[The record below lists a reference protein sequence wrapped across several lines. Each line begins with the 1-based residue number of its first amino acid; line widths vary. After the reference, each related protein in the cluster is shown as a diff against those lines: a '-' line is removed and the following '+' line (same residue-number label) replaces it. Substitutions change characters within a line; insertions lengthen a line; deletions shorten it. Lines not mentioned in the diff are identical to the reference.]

1 MATADQIL
9 LQFGLIFLAGLVA
22 GQLARWIRVPD
33 IVLYLLA
40 GIILGPSGLGLF
52 HLATESAT
60 SGLILTFGA
69 AFMLYEGG
77 REVGLAVLAQVWRTV
92 TLLSTTGV
100 LVTALPVAFAAD
112 TLLHVPFLPALLL
125 AAVLAP
131 TDPATIVPIFK
142 QVRLLPRLAET
153 ARSES
158 AFNDATG
165 SVLVISLLGMLTA
178 GDLSVGEVAVRFLW
192 LLGGGLGIGLVV
204 GFLASA
210 LVAHGTPIPRLFGDH
225 EAGPVMSLVIIIT
238 AYLAAELSGASGF
251 MAVFMAGIVSG
262 NKPFFGM
269 SAPERQERLH
279 DDVFSVTA
287 LVMRM
292 LIFEILGSSVN
303 FAVIGAHL
311 WPLLGVVATL
321 MFVGRPLA
329 VLLSV
334 LPDRAVG
341 WTRNEALFLMW
352 VRETGVIPAA
362 LAGILA
368 AEGAPLA
375 GVIGAAVFTAILA
388 TLLIQASTT
397 GAVARRL
404 GVLARPAGE
413 RAPDGSH

>member
-1 MATADQIL
+1 MASGSDQIL
-9 LQFGLIFLAGLVA
+9 FQFGLIFLAGLVA
-22 GQLARWIRVPD
+22 GQVARWIRVPD

-40 GIILGPSGLGLF
+40 GIVLGPPVLGLF
-52 HLATESAT
+52 KIPSASPT
-60 SGLILTFGA
+60 SELILTFGA

-77 REVGLAVLAQVWRTV
+77 REVDLRVLAQVWRTV
-92 TLLSTTGV
+92 ALLSTAGV
-100 LVTALPVAFAAD
+100 LITALPVAFVAD
-112 TLLHVPFLPALLL
+112 KLLHVPFLPALLL
-125 AAVLAP
+125 AGVLAP
-131 TDPATIVPIFK
+131 TDPATIIPIFR

-165 SVLVISLLGMLTA
+165 AVLVISLLGILMTGGTSA
-178 GDLSVGEVAVRFLW
+178 GEVAGRFLW
-192 LLGGGLGIGLVV
+192 LLGGGLGIGLAV

-210 LVAHGTPIPRLFGDH
+210 LVAHGTPIPRLFGDR

-238 AYLAAELSGASGF
+238 AYLAAELTGASGF
-251 MAVFMAGIVSG
+251 MAVFTAGIVSG

-269 SAPERQERLH
+269 ADPEGHEHLH
-279 DDVFSVTA
+279 DNVFGVTA

-292 LIFEILGSSVN
+292 LIFELLGSSVD

-311 WPLLGVVATL
+311 WPLLGIVAAL

-334 LPDRAVG
+334 LPDRSVG
-341 WTRNEALFLMW
+341 WTRNEMLFLMW

-362 LAGILA
+362 LSGILA

-375 GVIGAAVFTAILA
+375 GIIGAAVFTAILA

-397 GAVARRL
+397 AAVARRL
-404 GVLARPAGE
+404 GVLARPARGTG
-413 RAPDGSH
+413 DGAG